1 MPLTHKGRVIERAM
15 DKEYG
20 DKKGKEVFYASKNKG
35 TISGVEKSAKHKA
48 LSKMKS
54 K

>member
-1 MPLTHKGRVIERAM
+1 MDSM

-20 DKKGKEVFYASKNKG
+20 DKKAKKVFYASRNKG
-35 TISGVEKSAKHKA
+35 TISGVEKGRKKT
-48 LSKMKS
+48 LEGMK